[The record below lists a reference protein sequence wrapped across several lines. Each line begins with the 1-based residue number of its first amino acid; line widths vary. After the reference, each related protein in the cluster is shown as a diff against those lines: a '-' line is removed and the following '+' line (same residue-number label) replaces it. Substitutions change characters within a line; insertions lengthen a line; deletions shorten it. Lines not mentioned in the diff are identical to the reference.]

1 MSLTLFHTP
10 HSRSLRPLWL
20 LEEMGLQYKLKTMA
34 YDADYFASEEYRK
47 INPMGKLP
55 ALHDDGQLIIESTVI
70 MEYLLNRYGPSTLN
84 RDKHHP
90 EYAKFLQWLHMAES
104 GMSGYLAVILGN
116 RTVGKH
122 YAVSK
127 DYDTYCVHQIEKAF
141 ELLDHDLQAKEYL
154 ISDGFSAAD
163 ISLGY
168 TLYLASNL
176 IRLALPENVEHYFLR
191 LQQRSAWQKIL
202 AIKP

>member
-1 MSLTLFHTP
+1 M
-10 HSRSLRPLWL
+10 
-20 LEEMGLQYKLKTMA
+20 E

-55 ALHDDGQLIIESTVI
+55 ALHDDDQLIIESTVI

-84 RDKHHP
+84 RDNHHP

-104 GMSGYLAVILGN
+104 GISGYLAVILGN

-122 YAVSK
+122 YTVSK
-127 DYDTYCVHQIEKAF
+127 DYDEYCVYQVEKAF
-141 ELLDHDLQAKEYL
+141 KLLEHDLQENDYL

-163 ISLGY
+163 ISVGY
-168 TLYLASNL
+168 SLYLANKL
-176 IRLALPENVEHYFLR
+176 TRLPLSKKIEHYFLR
-191 LQQRSAWQKIL
+191 LQQRPAWQKIM